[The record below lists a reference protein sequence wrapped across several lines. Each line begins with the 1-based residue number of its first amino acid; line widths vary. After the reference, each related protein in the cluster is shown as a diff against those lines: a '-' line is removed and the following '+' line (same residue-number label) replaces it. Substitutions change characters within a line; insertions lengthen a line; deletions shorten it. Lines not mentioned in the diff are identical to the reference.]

1 MSNKIIKI
9 TDKISKMSNEIIK
22 MADDLKNIKR
32 CQNSLNYL

>member
-9 TDKISKMSNEIIK
+9 TDKISKMSNETIK